1 MRNHQDHFI
10 DPGPPADALAEERWA
25 DLEERKERAL
35 RQEIEYTREEVDGGE
50 YDEELAVAVGNLD
63 EIELA
68 VALRELIVNG
78 DSTNAVKLYENIRET
93 AAERAAERRLKG
105 EE

>member
-1 MRNHQDHFI
+1 MVRHMDPFI
-10 DPGPPADALAEERWA
+10 DPGPPADFLAQERWA

-35 RQEIEYTREEVDGGE
+35 RHEMEYTSEEVDNGE
-50 YDEELAVAVGNLD
+50 YDEELAVAIGNVD

-68 VALRELIVNG
+68 VALRELIVSEDKTTAAKVYN
-78 DSTNAVKLYENIRET
+78 DIREV

>member
-1 MRNHQDHFI
+1 MVRHMDPFI
-10 DPGPPADALAEERWA
+10 DPGPPAEERWA

-35 RQEIEYTREEVDGGE
+35 RHEMEYTREEVDGGK

-63 EIELA
+63 EIEIA
-68 VALRELIVNG
+68 QAFRELIVNG
-78 DSTNAVKLYENIRET
+78 DSTSAVKVYENIRET

>member
-1 MRNHQDHFI
+1 MRNHQDPFI

-35 RQEIEYTREEVDGGE
+35 QEKMEYTREEVDGGE
-50 YDEELAVAVGNLD
+50 YDEELAVAIGNVD

-68 VALRELIVNG
+68 VALRELFVNG
-78 DSTNAVKLYENIRET
+78 DSTSAVKVYDDIREV
-93 AAERAAERRLKG
+93 AAKCAAERRLKG
-105 EE
+105 EG

>member
-1 MRNHQDHFI
+1 MTRHMDPFI

-35 RQEIEYTREEVDGGE
+35 RHEMEYTREEVDEGRF
-50 YDEELAVAVGNLD
+50 DEELAVAVGNLD
-63 EIELA
+63 EIEIA
-68 VALRELIVNG
+68 QALRELIVNG
-78 DSTNAVKLYENIRET
+78 DGVGAFKAYENIREV